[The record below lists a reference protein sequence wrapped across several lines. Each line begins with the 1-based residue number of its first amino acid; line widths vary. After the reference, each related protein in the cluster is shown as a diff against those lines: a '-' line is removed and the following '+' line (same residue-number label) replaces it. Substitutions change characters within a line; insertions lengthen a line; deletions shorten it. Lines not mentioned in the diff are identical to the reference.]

1 MTPTPNGTLVV
12 DVLGLRSRKGHLLAA
27 VYATPDGFPHDPGG
41 ALRHLSEIID
51 DDQMEVCFDGLPPGR
66 YAVTVL
72 HDEDD
77 DGELS
82 TNLLGIPTDG
92 LGMSN
97 FSTLAFRRPGF
108 EAASFDF
115 MGGEVHIPVRIHYM
129 S

>member
-1 MTPTPNGTLVV
+1 MHTTPAGTLVV
-12 DVLGLRSRKGHLLAA
+12 DVTGLRSLKGHVLAA
-27 VYATPDGFPHDPGG
+27 VYASAMGFPHDPTL
-41 ALRHLSEIID
+41 ALRRQVEVID
-51 DDQMEVCFDGLPPGR
+51 QDHVEVFFDGLPPGR

-82 TNLLGIPTDG
+82 TNILGIPTDG

-108 EAASFDF
+108 DAACFDF
-115 MGGEVHIPVRIHYM
+115 TGGEAHVPVHMHYM